1 MSTPPLFFLDGVP
14 LVDVVLL
21 TGDEGRHAGQVMRV
35 RPGDPLWLS
44 DGRGAL
50 LECTVKDTRSDGV
63 VLRVDARND
72 VPMQL
77 PQLTVVQAL
86 PKGDRG
92 ELAVAVMTEL
102 GVDAIVPWQAS
113 RCVTQWAGPRGEK
126 SLDKWRRTAREAA
139 KQSRRARV
147 PLCAPLMSTREIASM
162 LASSSMF
169 VLHEGADEPLATCA
183 LPETNEIVLV
193 VGPEGGVAD
202 DELAAFTEAG
212 ARPVRLGTPVMR
224 TSTAGA
230 AALAALSVRLGRWA

>member
-1 MSTPPLFFLDGVP
+1 MSTPPLFFLDAIP
-14 LVDVVLL
+14 LVDIVLL
-21 TGDEGRHAGQVMRV
+21 TGDEGRHAGQVLRV
-35 RPGDPLWLS
+35 RPGDRLWLS
-44 DGRGAL
+44 DGRGAR

-63 VLRVDARND
+63 VLAVNRRTQLP
-72 VPMQL
+72 VPR

-102 GVDAIVPWQAS
+102 GVDAIVPWAAS
-113 RCVTQWAGPRGEK
+113 RCVTQWVGPRGEK
-126 SLDKWRRTAREAA
+126 ALDRWRRTAREAA

-147 PLCAPLMSTREIASM
+147 PVFAPLMSTRDVVSSLAGPSM
-162 LASSSMF
+162 L
-169 VLHEGADEPLATCA
+169 VLHESADEPLATCE
-183 LPETNEIVLV
+183 LPDTDEFVLV

-202 DELAAFTEAG
+202 DELAALTEAA

>member
-1 MSTPPLFFLDGVP
+1 VSTPPLFFLDSVP

-35 RPGDPLWLS
+35 RPGDALWLS

-50 LECTVKDTRSDGV
+50 LECTVKQTRSDGV
-63 VLRVDARND
+63 VLRVGTRTE
-72 VPMQL
+72 VPVQL

-102 GVDAIVPWQAS
+102 GVDAIVPWAAS
-113 RCVTQWAGPRGEK
+113 RCVTQWVGPRGAK
-126 SLDKWRRTAREAA
+126 ALDKWRRTAREAA

-147 PLCAPLMSTREIASM
+147 PLCAPLMSTREVASM
-162 LASSSMF
+162 LGGESML
-169 VLHEGADEPLATCA
+169 VLHESAPEPLATCP
-183 LPETNEIVLV
+183 LPQTEEIVLV

-202 DELAAFTEAG
+202 EELAMFVGSG
-212 ARPVRLGTPVMR
+212 ARAVRLGAPVMR

-230 AALAALSVRLGRWA
+230 AALAALSVRLGRWN